1 MWSQPLNTNFVTDRS
16 NPNAVILGLRYAF
29 FMPTSLLSIV
39 SMSAEAHRYYCKLA
53 ILEPAERSAH
63 QKIPGLSI
71 LFSVIYK
78 DRCNP
83 ITAAR
88 AAFSPN
94 GTGCSLIGNDFP

>member
-53 ILEPAERSAH
+53 ILEPQDVPRTRNTGIIH
-63 QKIPGLSI
+63 PI
-71 LFSVIYK
+71 FSNIQG
-78 DRCNP
+78 P
-83 ITAAR
+83 A
-88 AAFSPN
+88 
-94 GTGCSLIGNDFP
+94 